1 MSFVDQSAEALGQA
15 DDCDPAVRLREAAQ
29 QSFQEPSPECVPD
42 ILDTRHVEVD
52 AREQCALRHGAVD
65 EMFQVSG
72 VLRRPR
78 TDRRQPQAVALGQ
91 ALKQGFAS
99 QSYAHEGAAAPVW
112 SCGAR
117 PMRFTYRHSEHKC
130 RYVEFFQMAA
140 ALHGL
145 KNAAGSPMSVAGHC
159 GTDCKAFRQYGE
171 IADVGYWHL
180 ADFNS
185 RLLLCLLGGNNGHRS
200 CRGLGHSKLIKKTAF
215 LNESPTL
222 MECPRSRIGQGRRS
236 VF

>member
-1 MSFVDQSAEALGQA
+1 MTPKHPAEAVGHCNRKSSIYVRIKHSRPNHVHVTVAKVVRESNSVRHHHVASLGEVRHSGRHA
-15 DDCDPAVRLREAAQ
+15 DGRYKFALGVRETLWQWVENILASEHFEAA
-29 QSFQEPSPECVPD
+29 
-42 ILDTRHVEVD
+42 TAVEFRD
-52 AREQCALRHGAVD
+52 AVAKK
-65 EMFQVSG
+65 
-72 VLRRPR
+72 RRPR

-145 KNAAGSPMSVAGHC
+145 RTPLAA
-159 GTDCKAFRQYGE
+159 
-171 IADVGYWHL
+171 
-180 ADFNS
+180 
-185 RLLLCLLGGNNGHRS
+185 LCR
-200 CRGLGHSKLIKKTAF
+200 
-215 LNESPTL
+215 
-222 MECPRSRIGQGRRS
+222 
-236 VF
+236 